1 MTRLLLALCSAFL
14 VAGPTAAEDDSGFS
28 LSGWRE
34 VVVTVASIEAHQ
46 TFFEEVGAWE
56 SRTPMADAS
65 DQMAF
70 WGVPEVEA
78 KEIVIAN
85 PGTATGMIRLVEVAG
100 SHPQIRSNSQ
110 LWDTGGILDINI
122 RVTDMETKFNELQR
136 RGWQAAGD
144 PVRFTFGPFEVTEW
158 ITRGPD
164 GLTFA
169 LIERHKPTLEGWPH
183 LKDFSRAFNATQVV
197 DDLEPSLSFYR
208 DVLGFKKY
216 LSHSGASSGDGSNV
230 LGLPKNL
237 AKEIVRDIW
246 IGHPQGINEG
256 SVELLAF
263 QGVEGRD
270 FSKQAVPPNIGML
283 SLRFPVTG
291 LDAFIAH
298 LQRHDVPIETAPTRM
313 QLAPYGAVRMMA
325 ITAPNGS
332 RLEFFEVTDATA
344 G

>member
-1 MTRLLLALCSAFL
+1 MIRLLLGLCSVFS
-14 VAGPTAAEDDSGFS
+14 VAVSTAADDDGGFS

-46 TFFEEVGAWE
+46 RFFEEVGAWE

-70 WGVPEVEA
+70 WGVPDVAA

-85 PGTATGMIRLVEVAG
+85 KGTETGMIRLVEVAG

-122 RVTDMETKFNELQR
+122 RVTDMETKFSELQR

-197 DDLEPSLSFYR
+197 DDLEASLSFYK
-208 DVLGFKKY
+208 DVLGFKEY

-237 AKEIVRDIW
+237 AREIVRDVW

-270 FSKQAVPPNIGML
+270 FSGQAVPPNLGML
-283 SLRFPVTG
+283 ALRFPVKG
-291 LDAFIAH
+291 MDAFIRH
-298 LQRHDVPIETAPTRM
+298 LEQHDIPLSGGPVSLDL
-313 QLAPYGAVRMMA
+313 QPYGEVR
-325 ITAPNGS
+325 IIGVKAPNGS
-332 RLEFFEVTDATA
+332 LLEFFEVD
-344 G
+344 